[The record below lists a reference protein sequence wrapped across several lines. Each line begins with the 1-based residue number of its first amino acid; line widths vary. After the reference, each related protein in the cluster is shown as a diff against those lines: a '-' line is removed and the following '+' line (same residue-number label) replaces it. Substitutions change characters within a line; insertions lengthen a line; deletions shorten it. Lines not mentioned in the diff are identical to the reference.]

1 MCQMFGM
8 IAGAVQGSMQAQLQ
22 NAQNYGQFTIQSA
35 QADANNTLSQDQ
47 ADNNNKIRE
56 ANNSFE
62 AAQASLSNTQRSIS
76 NQNRA
81 IALGAQSNAQAM
93 NAARAQDAM
102 MRGDIEQQI
111 AASQQLGAIRADA
124 AARGVGGTSAD
135 IMRKTMQGTTARL
148 TTMQTIRGAQMSF
161 DQVMAAAGVRS
172 ALITSQDYGQTVAN
186 MNYQKSIPQTFLAPM
201 RMPDITPAQ
210 GALMGSV
217 GGGGFQQFNQ
227 GSMGGGTVG
236 GGYSGTVGNTPN
248 YSSQSIMS
256 GVNSFNSSW
265 GSSSGNSGSNYG
277 VGNNSYGFTL
287 DGGSG
292 SGSSGSDAFSFSL
305 D

>member
-22 NAQNYGQFTIQSA
+22 NAQNYGQFTIQTA

-47 ADNNNKIRE
+47 ADNNNAIRE
-56 ANNSFE
+56 ASNSFE

-81 IALGAQSNAQAM
+81 ITLGAQSNTQAM

-210 GALMGSV
+210 GALMGAV

-227 GSMGGGTVG
+227 GSMAGGSV
-236 GGYSGTVGNTPN
+236 GGYSGSVGNTPN
-248 YSSQSIMS
+248 YSSQSILS
-256 GVNSFNSSW
+256 GVDSFNSSW
-265 GSSSGNSGSNYG
+265 GSSGGSGGSNYG

-287 DGGSG
+287 DGGS
-292 SGSSGSDAFSFSL
+292 SSSSSSSGGDFNFSL